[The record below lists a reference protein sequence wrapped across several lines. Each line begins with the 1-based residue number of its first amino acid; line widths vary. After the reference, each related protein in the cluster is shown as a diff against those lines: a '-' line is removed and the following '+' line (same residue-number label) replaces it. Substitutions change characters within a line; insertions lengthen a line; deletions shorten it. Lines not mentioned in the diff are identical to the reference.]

1 MVLWKT
7 VVSPNASTNA
17 VHCVSFSIE
26 VWILGEV
33 MLTYGV
39 VAVICSFSP
48 AKYWLLGTLAIH
60 MTETQ
65 DETQADKALNNHC
78 SPGM

>member
-1 MVLWKT
+1 
-7 VVSPNASTNA
+7 
-17 VHCVSFSIE
+17 
-26 VWILGEV
+26 